1 MCSLCWTSWLRRPPE
16 TFNHPTNFLSP
27 RQTTIREE
35 SAMNHTQH
43 SSQTIAEA
51 LADHFHAFDYDRL
64 SDASRKAVKRLLL
77 DYLGVAVSGSQTES
91 GAVARKF
98 ALSAGGHEQAT
109 LIGGAGRAPAM
120 LAAFANAIS
129 SHSVELDDIDVL
141 ALFHFSPP
149 VYSAALA
156 TAEQCSASGKQLLA
170 ALAAGCEMMER
181 LSKAANPSLRNRG
194 YHTTP
199 TCGTFGATVAAG
211 KILGLSSAEIVS
223 ALGLAGAQSGGLME
237 MYGPSMQKR
246 FNPGP
251 ASRNGVTAAAM
262 AQLGFTGAAT
272 IFEGERGFLA
282 AFTDQNYPEQLTAG
296 LDQPYQLDIEFKPYS
311 CARPIHNAIDCALEI
326 RRKHNPD
333 LNKIA
338 RIVMERHP
346 DWAHYHQ
353 NANPVTYHEAQ
364 VSLPY
369 SVAVALTDG
378 QALFAQ
384 YNNARLKEPMLR
396 KLSGMVEIT
405 VDDTL
410 PRGVSCRMKAIMQD
424 GAEYISQVDYP
435 KGSIQNPM
443 SDEELR
449 AKFDSLAIPVL
460 GAKQAAAIADRVA
473 DIERCAHVGELMAL
487 LQPAG

>member
-1 MCSLCWTSWLRRPPE
+1 MRNPSDTK
-16 TFNHPTNFLSP
+16 
-27 RQTTIREE
+27 
-35 SAMNHTQH
+35 
-43 SSQTIAEA
+43 TIAEQLAAHFEAFGNQA
-51 LADHFHAFDYDRL
+51 LT
-64 SDASRKAVKRLLL
+64 DANRKAVKRLLL
-77 DYLGVAVSGSQTES
+77 DYLGVALAGSQTES
-91 GAVARKF
+91 GEVARAF
-98 ALSAGGHEQAT
+98 ALSVEGRSDAT
-109 LIGGAGRAPAM
+109 LIGGSGRAPAM
-120 LAAFANAIS
+120 MAAFANAIS

-156 TAEQCSASGKQLLA
+156 TAEQQGASGKELLA

-181 LSKAANPSLRNRG
+181 LSKAANVSLRNRG

-199 TCGTFGATVAAG
+199 TCGVFGATVAAA
-211 KILGLSSAEIVS
+211 KLLGLSVSEFVS
-223 ALGLAGAQSGGLME
+223 ALGLAGAQAGGLME

-251 ASRNGVTAAAM
+251 AARNGVTAAAI
-262 AQLGFTGAAT
+262 AKLGFTGAAT
-272 IFEGERGFLA
+272 IFEGERGFLS
-282 AFTDQNYPEQLTAG
+282 AFTDEHQVERLTDE
-296 LDQPYQLDIEFKPYS
+296 LDQPYILDIEFKPYS

-326 RRKHNPD
+326 RRQHGPNLEKV
-333 LNKIA
+333 A
-338 RIVMERHP
+338 RIVMARHP

-353 NANPVTYHEAQ
+353 NANPATYHEAQ

-384 YNNARLKEPMLR
+384 YRNDRLDEPILKR
-396 KLSGMVEIT
+396 LSNMVEFV

-410 PRGVSCRMKAIMQD
+410 PRGVSCRMTMDD
-424 GAEYISQVDYP
+424 GKEYTAQVDYP

-443 SDEELR
+443 TDDELR

-460 GAKQAAAIADRVA
+460 GQARAAAVA
-473 DIERCAHVGELMAL
+473 AGVENIEECGNVRELMTL
-487 LQPAG
+487 LQPVDGEVSRVPEDQGLEK